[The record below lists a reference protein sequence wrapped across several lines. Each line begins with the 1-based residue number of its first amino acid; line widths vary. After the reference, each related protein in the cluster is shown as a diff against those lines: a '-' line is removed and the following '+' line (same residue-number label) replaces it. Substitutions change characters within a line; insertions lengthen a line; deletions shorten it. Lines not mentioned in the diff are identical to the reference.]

1 MGLLSLGTPL
11 PWSEAY
17 KHADHVR
24 KHGIIQF
31 LNIWR
36 KEKTHRRTNL
46 LWGDEI
52 EYTIVNMNK
61 GSHKARLSLHAAE
74 VLHQLQEDEKA
85 KKNYNASW
93 KPEYGKYMIEG
104 TPNQPYGSTIND
116 LLTVENNMKERRR
129 LIREK
134 LNKDEIVTSMTTFPT
149 LGAPDFVYPP
159 FLPTPDSGSS
169 QSLYIPDEAI
179 TSHARFPTL
188 TANIRKRRGSKV
200 AINLPIY
207 KDKKTPSPF
216 LEPCPESLAKIL
228 EKENNINKNLSES
241 EKISD
246 LSKKLFTKIINS
258 NSDGKQ
264 SLPEIVNDAKADHVY
279 LDCMCFGMGCSCLQI
294 TFQACCIEEARKLYD
309 LLAPISPIMLALT
322 AGAPAYKGYLTD
334 TDCRWNVIS
343 GSVDD
348 RNEEERGLKPLKNAR
363 FKINKSRYDSIDS
376 YLSPGPQYFRNHQFK
391 NHYYNEDYKENHCC
405 NTAHH
410 HSGDCKG
417 KEESHISDCCF
428 PSVNHYKPK
437 YNDIPLVFDK
447 DIYKKLLK
455 NGVDDLLAKHIAH
468 LFIRDPIVI
477 FNELLNQNDKK
488 SMDHF
493 ENIQSTNWQ
502 TLRFKPPPSNSDIG
516 WRVEFRSMEIQL
528 TDFANAAFS
537 IFIVL
542 LTRTILAFNLNFYIP
557 ISKVDENMKTA
568 QVRDAA
574 RTKKF
579 WFRKNIIPTD
589 SQFKSDGSHKDEDE
603 DEDIYELMTINEI
616 FNGNPEKDITGLIP
630 LIRSYLS
637 SKRIDTNTFASLERY
652 LYFISK
658 RASGELVTDAVW
670 IRNFIISHKDYKQD
684 SIVKSSIVYDLCKI
698 LEGINIGRQDALMRI
713 HSTVGDGVFGSKSI
727 FSSDHINII
736 NSTPFCNYYKKN
748 CLPCLKYQCIT
759 HPNKI
764 CQHLQY
770 KRFVHLNLNRQRRK
784 YCNHRCF
791 LTDVDRI
798 NPKLLDE
805 SLLPSTNLNTIT
817 NINNNEIDLTSIK
830 NQDLSSLHTLPWL
843 KQEIIY

>member
-11 PWSEAY
+11 PWNKASKY
-17 KHADHVR
+17 ADHVR

-31 LNIWR
+31 LNVWK
-36 KEKTHRRTNL
+36 KEKMHRRTNL

-52 EYTIVNMNK
+52 EYTVVHMNK
-61 GSHKARLSLHAAE
+61 DHKARISIHAAE
-74 VLHQLQEDEKA
+74 ILHELQEDEKN

-93 KPEYGKYMIEG
+93 KPEYAKYMIEG
-104 TPNQPYGSTIND
+104 TPNQPYGSTIYD
-116 LLTVENNMKERRR
+116 LLTVENNMKNRRK

-134 LNKDEIVTSMTTFPT
+134 LNKDEIVTSLTTFPT
-149 LGAPDFVYPP
+149 LGAKDFIYPP
-159 FLPTPDSGSS
+159 YLPTADSGSS
-169 QSLYIPDEAI
+169 QSLYIPEEAI

-207 KDKKTPSPF
+207 KDKNTPSPF
-216 LEPCPESLAKIL
+216 LEP
-228 EKENNINKNLSES
+228 LSY
-241 EKISD
+241 
-246 LSKKLFTKIINS
+246 LSKKLFTKILNS
-258 NSDGKQ
+258 NSNGQ
-264 SLPEIVNDAKADHVY
+264 LSLPEIVSDAKKDHVY

-309 LLAPISPIMLALT
+309 LLAPMSPIMLAIT

-334 TDCRWNVIS
+334 TDCRWDVIS

-348 RNEEERGLKPLKNAR
+348 RNEEERGLKPLKNSR
-363 FKINKSRYDSIDS
+363 FVINKSRYDSIDS
-376 YLSPGPQYFRNHQFK
+376 YLSPGPQYFRDHQFK
-391 NHYYNEDYKENHCC
+391 NHYLN
-405 NTAHH
+405 
-410 HSGDCKG
+410 
-417 KEESHISDCCF
+417 CCF
-428 PSVNHYKPK
+428 SSISHYKSK
-437 YNDIPLVFDK
+437 YNDIPLVYDK
-447 DIYKKLLK
+447 DIYKKLID
-455 NGVDDLLAKHIAH
+455 NRVDDLLAKHIAH

-477 FNELLNQNDKK
+477 FNELLNQNDNK

-516 WRVEFRSMEIQL
+516 WRVEFRSMEVQL

-568 QVRDAA
+568 QIRDAA

-589 SQFKSDGSHKDEDE
+589 SVFEGKHSDDNNNNQNENGDRNRNRNEGENEDE
-603 DEDIYELMTINEI
+603 DEDAFELMTINEI
-616 FNGNPEKDITGLIP
+616 FNGNPKNNFMGLIP

-637 SKRIDTNTFASLERY
+637 SIRLDTNTFSSLERY

-670 IRNFIISHKDYKQD
+670 IRNFIRSHKDYKQD
-684 SIVKSSIVYDLCKI
+684 SIVNSTIVYDLCKI
-698 LEGINIGRQDALMRI
+698 LEGVNQGRESALMRI
-713 HSTVGDGVFGSKSI
+713 YKTVGDGIFGSKSI

-736 NSTPFCNYYKKN
+736 NSTPFCNYYNKTDR
-748 CLPCLKYQCIT
+748 LPCLQSHCFTRFSKDHCEF
-759 HPNKI
+759 
-764 CQHLQY
+764 LQY

-784 YCNHRCF
+784 YSYHRCF
-791 LTDVDRI
+791 I
-798 NPKLLDE
+798 NDLNNVYPGTLDE
-805 SLLPSTNLNTIT
+805 CYVSHSNFSKNITLSELNH
-817 NINNNEIDLTSIK
+817 IK
-830 NQDLSSLHTLPWL
+830 NQDISISYPLPWL
-843 KQEIIY
+843 KQDQIY